1 MFICVCIPVV
11 LIQSNFDTPGDTSRS
26 DTNQFSRGVQPI
38 FRDICFSCSRAITI
52 HQVIAIFL
60 QFHFLSSYRNDY
72 FCVRD
77 TRTQPLIYVGCSV
90 HYWVSCT
97 TNKGGFFEITFIV
110 VVDTHLPRFEALAYV
125 LPHFDALTDL
135 VIRSRRS
142 SFKRL
147 LN

>member
-1 MFICVCIPVV
+1 MFICVFIPVV

-26 DTNQFSRGVQPI
+26 DTNRFSRGVQPI

-60 QFHFLSSYRNDY
+60 QFQNDY

-110 VVDTHLPRFEALAYV
+110 VVDTHLP
-125 LPHFDALTDL
+125 HFDALTDL